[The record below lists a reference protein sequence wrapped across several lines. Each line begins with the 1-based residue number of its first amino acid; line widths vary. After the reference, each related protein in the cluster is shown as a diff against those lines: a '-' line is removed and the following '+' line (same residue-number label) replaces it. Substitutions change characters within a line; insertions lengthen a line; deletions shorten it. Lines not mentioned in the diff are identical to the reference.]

1 MSDSESVEDIQYKVT
16 KEFRKNVLKWVDID
30 DQIRLIRSKTK
41 ELNDMKKEFED
52 KIIKHL
58 TTVEEDSI
66 LIKDGK
72 LSKNVS
78 KTKAPLKKEN
88 IEKSLTEL
96 IGDSVKASAMAEHI
110 VNSRQTVEKI
120 SLRRTKTKNSKQ

>member
-1 MSDSESVEDIQYKVT
+1 MSDSESQEDVQYKVT

-78 KTKAPLKKEN
+78 KTKAPLKKET

-110 VNSRQTVEKI
+110 VNSRQTVERV
-120 SLRRTKTKNSKQ
+120 SLRRTKSRLPKQ

>member
-110 VNSRQTVEKI
+110 INSRQTVEKI

>member
-1 MSDSESVEDIQYKVT
+1 MSDSESQEDVQYKVT

-78 KTKAPLKKEN
+78 KTKAPLKKET

-110 VNSRQTVEKI
+110 VNSRQTVERV
-120 SLRRTKTKNSKQ
+120 SLRRTKSRLPK

>member
-1 MSDSESVEDIQYKVT
+1 MSDSESQEDVQYKVT

-78 KTKAPLKKEN
+78 KTKTPLKKET

-110 VNSRQTVEKI
+110 VNSRQTVERV
-120 SLRRTKTKNSKQ
+120 SLRRTKSRLPKQ

>member
-1 MSDSESVEDIQYKVT
+1 MSDSESQEDVQYKVT

-30 DQIRLIRSKTK
+30 DQIKFIRSKTK

-78 KTKAPLKKEN
+78 KTKAPLKKET

-110 VNSRQTVEKI
+110 VNSRQTVERV
-120 SLRRTKTKNSKQ
+120 SLRRTKSRLPK